1 MLHVLPRRALFAM
14 AEAAVSQTVDQ
25 WRYERPF
32 LYPKQEAAIFDPAR
46 ITCIEASTKAGKT
59 VACMAWIFETAWVE
73 PSGRNY
79 WWVAPYYGQAMI
91 AYTRMKVGIPPQI
104 KYYNDNKLFIR
115 LNNGNT
121 IWFKSAEKSDA
132 LYGDDVF
139 AVVVDEASRVR
150 KESWWAI
157 RSVITATQGPVR
169 IIGNVKGQLNWAYR
183 LARKAKQWEEEWDG
197 TGPKEY
203 AYHRITAL
211 DAVDAGVFPLSEM
224 ESAREDLPDE
234 VFRELYMAEATEL
247 GTNPFGIQAIRDC
260 TVEILSDEPSVV
272 WGWDLAR
279 KVDWTVGVG
288 LDIYGRVAKFIRFQ
302 MSWPETTRRII
313 ESTAGK
319 PALVDSTGVGDVVL
333 QQLER
338 DGGRN
343 FSGFLFT
350 QRSKQQIMEGLS
362 LAIQRQEVYFPNGVL
377 VDELE
382 SFEYEHTR
390 TGVRYSAPEGLHDDC
405 VCALALARQM
415 LATSNI
421 APAEIW

>member
-1 MLHVLPRRALFAM
+1 M
-14 AEAAVSQTVDQ
+14 AGAATIPVDQ
-25 WRYERPF
+25 WQYQRPE

-46 ITCIEASTKAGKT
+46 ISCIEASTKSGKT
-59 VACMAWIFETAWVE
+59 VGCMSWIFEQAWVA

-79 WWVAPYYGQAMI
+79 WWIAPYYGQATI
-91 AYTRMKVGIPPQI
+91 AYSRMKTGIPPQI
-104 KYYNDNKLFIR
+104 KYYNDHKLFLK

-132 LYGDDVF
+132 LYGEDVYA
-139 AVVVDEASRVR
+139 AVIDEASRVR
-150 KESWWAI
+150 QESWWAI
-157 RSVITATQGPVR
+157 RSTLTATLGPLR

-183 LARKAKQWEEEWDG
+183 LARKAKAWQEEWDG
-197 TGPKEY
+197 TGENQY

-211 DAVDAGVFPLSEM
+211 DAVEAGVFPRSEM
-224 ESAREDLPDE
+224 ESAREDLPEE

-260 TVEILSDEPSVV
+260 TVPSLSDSNAVV

-279 KVDWTVGVG
+279 KRDWTVGIG
-288 LDIYGRVAKFIRFQ
+288 LDLYGRVAKFHRFQ
-302 MSWPETTRRII
+302 KDWPETVETILAA
-313 ESTAGK
+313 TGNA

-343 FSGFLFT
+343 FIGFMFT

-362 LAIQRQEVYFPNGVL
+362 LAIQRGEVYFPNGVI

-405 VCALALARQM
+405 VCALALARQQ
-415 LATSNI
+415 LATSKI